1 MGLNLK
7 NQTRSEKKLLKVVI
21 LSYLILAIGSPQ
33 MDTVSKLVSANLSL
47 YKKPFICDRMQMSI
61 S

>member
-1 MGLNLK
+1 MGLNSK

-21 LSYLILAIGSPQ
+21 LSYFILGSPQ

-47 YKKPFICDRMQMSI
+47 HKKPFTCICDRMQMSI

>member
-1 MGLNLK
+1 MGLNSK

-21 LSYLILAIGSPQ
+21 LSYLILGSPQ

-47 YKKPFICDRMQMSI
+47 YKKTFICDRMQMSI

>member
-1 MGLNLK
+1 MGSNSK

-21 LSYLILAIGSPQ
+21 LSYLILGSPQ

>member
-21 LSYLILAIGSPQ
+21 LSYLIIGSPQ

>member
-1 MGLNLK
+1 MGLNSK
-7 NQTRSEKKLLKVVI
+7 NQTRSEKKLLKVFI
-21 LSYLILAIGSPQ
+21 LSYLILGSPQ

>member
-1 MGLNLK
+1 MGLNSK

-21 LSYLILAIGSPQ
+21 LSYLILGSPQ

-47 YKKPFICDRMQMSI
+47 YEKPFICDRMQMSI

>member
-7 NQTRSEKKLLKVVI
+7 NQTSSEKKLLKVVI
-21 LSYLILAIGSPQ
+21 LSYLILGSPQ

>member
-21 LSYLILAIGSPQ
+21 LSYLILGSPQ

>member
-1 MGLNLK
+1 MGLNSK

-21 LSYLILAIGSPQ
+21 LSYLILGSPQ

>member
-1 MGLNLK
+1 MGSNLK

-21 LSYLILAIGSPQ
+21 LSYLILGSPQ

>member
-1 MGLNLK
+1 MGLNSE

-21 LSYLILAIGSPQ
+21 LSYLILGSPQ

>member
-1 MGLNLK
+1 MGLNSK

-21 LSYLILAIGSPQ
+21 FSYLILGSPQ

>member
-1 MGLNLK
+1 MGLNSK

-21 LSYLILAIGSPQ
+21 LSYLILGSPQ

-47 YKKPFICDRMQMSI
+47 HNKPFICDRMQMSI

>member
-1 MGLNLK
+1 MGLNSK

-21 LSYLILAIGSPQ
+21 LSYLILGSPQ
-33 MDTVSKLVSANLSL
+33 MDTVSKLESANLSL

>member
-1 MGLNLK
+1 MGLNSK

-21 LSYLILAIGSPQ
+21 LSYLILGSPQ
-33 MDTVSKLVSANLSL
+33 MDTVSKLVSANLLL